1 MARKLRVELDVDAEN
16 AKRKVKNALE
26 EASSTGGSSVSGGAS
41 GAADHAAKSLKNLGD
56 AAKETNVNMKSVAKA
71 FTGIGVGLATSYA
84 ANYMKPGA
92 GRDAVEYGASAI
104 TGAAMGA
111 MVGGPL
117 GAVVGGAA
125 GIAKTYLDK
134 EGERRQLSEDFEK
147 SEKIYSAAKA
157 QMDRLAELTDTRKGG
172 GTVAS
177 LAALRKG
184 MENYEKSV
192 EGFVAEV
199 RKELEKSSIDKDRI
213 ADLRRNIGFSRQMA
227 ERYKQAIEQIEGKGS
242 GEFRGSTS
250 ATDALQKIGGVMG
263 GGVRESGSE
272 GVNSPT
278 HPLHHSP
285 TLAFSVP
292 TRAYDTTRF
301 GDPVGGFS
309 GAMKTANE
317 QIEKLEKEGNDLLK
331 SIDDHIKAKEAGG
344 TWQ

>member
-26 EASSTGGSSVSGGAS
+26 EASSTGGSSVSGGG
-41 GAADHAAKSLKNLGD
+41 GAADEAAKSLRNLGS
-56 AAKETNVNMKSVAKA
+56 AAKETNVNMKNVAKT

-104 TGAAMGA
+104 TGASMGA
-111 MVGGPL
+111 MVGGP
-117 GAVVGGAA
+117 VGAA
-125 GIAKTYLDK
+125 AGGILGLLKTYFDK
-134 EGERRQLSEDFEK
+134 EGERQQLSDDFEK
-147 SEKIYSAAKA
+147 DEKIYASSKA
-157 QMDRLAELTDTRKGG
+157 QAERLRDLTDTRRGG

-192 EGFVAEV
+192 ESFVAEV
-199 RKELEKSSIDKDRI
+199 RKELEKSSIDKERI
-213 ADLRRNIGFSRQMA
+213 ADLRRNIGYSRQMA
-227 ERYKQAIEQIEGKGS
+227 ERYKTAIEQIEGKGS
-242 GEFRGSTS
+242 GEARASLA
-250 ATDALQKIGGVMG
+250 ATDALQKIGGVMAAPAAASPDAPVDATGRVSPG
-263 GGVRESGSE
+263 GSF
-272 GVNSPT
+272 
-278 HPLHHSP
+278 
-285 TLAFSVP
+285 AFSVAS
-292 TRAYDTTRF
+292 RAYDTTRF

-331 SIDDHIKAKEAGG
+331 SIDDHIKAKETGG